1 MAAWQYV
8 VLAGLG
14 AFHGLNPG
22 MGWLLALAGGVREGR
37 RSAIAAT
44 LGPIALGHA
53 ASVFVIATLVVALM
67 SVTTAR
73 LVATGGGVVLTA
85 FGLWRLLA
93 AGHHRWTRVR
103 PAGRH
108 VLAWSFLMSSAHGAG
123 LILLPV
129 IAAVPVTA
137 APHHGHGG
145 VSVGERVPAV
155 AGLLATAVHTA
166 AMVAVAGVVALVAY
180 ELLELRAVRAVRVR
194 ARVDVA
200 QVWAFALIGSGLATL
215 VLTLWPP

>member
-22 MGWLLALAGGVREGR
+22 MGWLLALAGGVRER
-37 RSAIAAT
+37 RRTAIAAT

-73 LVATGGGVVLTA
+73 LVATGGGLVLTA
-85 FGLWRLLA
+85 FGLWRLLG
-93 AGHHRWTRVR
+93 AGHHRWTRLR

-108 VLAWSFLMSSAHGAG
+108 LLAWSFLMSSAHGAG

-137 APHHGHGG
+137 AAHHGHGG
-145 VSVGERVPAV
+145 VGTGERVPAY
-155 AGLLATAVHTA
+155 AGLLATAVHTG

-180 ELLELRAVRAVRVR
+180 ELLELRAVRAVRGR
-194 ARVDVA
+194 AGFDVER
-200 QVWAFALIGSGLATL
+200 VWAFALIGSGVATL
-215 VLTLWPP
+215 AFTFWTP

>member
-37 RSAIAAT
+37 RGAIAAT

-53 ASVFVIATLVVALM
+53 ASLFVIATLVVALL

-73 LVATGGGVVLTA
+73 LVATGGGIAVTA
-85 FGLWRLLA
+85 FGLWRLVR
-93 AGHHRWTRVR
+93 AGHHRWTRIR

-108 VLAWSFLMSSAHGAG
+108 VMAWSFLMSSAHGAG
-123 LILLPV
+123 LVLLPV
-129 IAAVPVTA
+129 IAAVPVSA
-137 APHHGHGG
+137 ASHHGHDGFAA
-145 VSVGERVPAV
+145 GERVPAV

-166 AMVAVAGVVALVAY
+166 AMVAVAGAIALLAY
-180 ELLELRAVRAVRVR
+180 ELLGLRAVRAGAHAGVE
-194 ARVDVA
+194 
-200 QVWAFALIGSGLATL
+200 QVWAVALIGSGVATL
-215 VLTLWPP
+215 AFTFWPA

>member
-22 MGWLLALAGGVREGR
+22 MGWLLALAGGVRER
-37 RSAIAAT
+37 RRTAIAAT

-73 LVATGGGVVLTA
+73 LVATGGGLALTA
-85 FGLWRLLA
+85 VGVWRLRA
-93 AGHHRWTRVR
+93 AAHHHWTHLR

-129 IAAVPVTA
+129 IAAVPVA
-137 APHHGHGG
+137 NASHHGHGVAG
-145 VSVGERVPAV
+145 DGERAT
-155 AGLLATAVHTA
+155 ALTGLLATAVHTA
-166 AMVAVAGVVALVAY
+166 AMVGVAGVVALVAY
-180 ELLELRAVRAVRVR
+180 ELLSIRGVRRR
-194 ARVDVA
+194 ARIDVER
-200 QVWAFALIGSGLATL
+200 VWSFALIGSGLATL
-215 VLTLWPP
+215 AFTFWPW

>member
-22 MGWLLALAGGVREGR
+22 MGWLLALAGGVLEGR

-53 ASVFVIATLVVALM
+53 ASVFVIATLVVALL

-73 LVATGGGVVLTA
+73 LVTTGGGIVLTA
-85 FGLWRLLA
+85 FGIWRLLA
-93 AGHHRWTRVR
+93 AGHHRWNRLR

-108 VLAWSFLMSSAHGAG
+108 LLAWSFLMSSAHGAG

-129 IAAVPVTA
+129 IAAAPAGA
-137 APHHGHGG
+137 AHPGHGAVHPDG
-145 VSVGERVPAV
+145 RVPAL

-166 AMVAVAGVVALVAY
+166 AMVAAAGAVALIAY
-180 ELLELRAVRAVRVR
+180 ELFDLRTVRAAR
-194 ARVDVA
+194 ARLRVDVE
-200 QVWAFALIGSGLATL
+200 QVWTFALIGSGAATL
-215 VLTLWPP
+215 AFTFWAP

>member
-22 MGWLLALAGGVREGR
+22 MGWLLALAGGVRER
-37 RSAIAAT
+37 RRTAIAAA
-44 LGPIALGHA
+44 LGPIAIGHA
-53 ASVFVIATLVVALM
+53 ASLFVIATLVVALL

-73 LVATGGGVVLTA
+73 VVATGGGVVLTA

-93 AGHHRWTRVR
+93 AGHHRWTRIR

-108 VLAWSFLMSSAHGAG
+108 LLAWSFLMSSAHGAG

-129 IAAVPVTA
+129 IAAVPAGA
-137 APHHGHGG
+137 ASHHGHGG
-145 VSVGERVPAV
+145 VGAGERVPAV

-166 AMVAVAGVVALVAY
+166 AMVAVAGLVALVAY
-180 ELLELRAVRAVRVR
+180 ELLELRAVRAVR
-194 ARVDVA
+194 ARVDVE
-200 QVWAFALIGSGLATL
+200 QVWAFALIGSGVATL
-215 VLTLWPP
+215 AVTVWPA